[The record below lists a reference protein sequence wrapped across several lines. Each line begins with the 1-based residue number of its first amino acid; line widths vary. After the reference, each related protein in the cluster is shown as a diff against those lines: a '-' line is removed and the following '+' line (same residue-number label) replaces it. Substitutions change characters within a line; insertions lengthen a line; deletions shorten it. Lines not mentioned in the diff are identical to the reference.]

1 MQENITEKKKL
12 DITKL
17 SNELTYQRYLFNRN
31 QMKQL
36 FQKLSVPEYIALQ
49 KRQIYQK
56 LARILQFI
64 LAGLI

>member
-36 FQKLSVPEYIALQ
+36 LGRQRREEEYLFGEREY
-49 KRQIYQK
+49 KPRVK
-56 LARILQFI
+56 
-64 LAGLI
+64 

>member
-49 KRQIYQK
+49 NISEIKWLEI
-56 LARILQFI
+56 
-64 LAGLI
+64 

>member
-36 FQKLSVPEYIALQ
+36 FQKLSVTEYIALQ
-49 KRQIYQK
+49 NIS
-56 LARILQFI
+56 
-64 LAGLI
+64 